1 MHPPSSRR
9 LALVAGAALSVMPT
23 VAVATESPSLQGPK
37 AVRLPPQLT
46 SVTQSV
52 EALYAGDPAQLGVQA
67 VDPQGSPLTF
77 SWSASAGT
85 LGAPVNGANSSSRS
99 WTAPACL
106 ADGSAPVV
114 ATVSNGLG
122 LSTSAAFEFS
132 VVQDLY
138 LDRQPAFAASGFTE
152 IQGVTLT
159 SQQTLRA
166 NPAWMPES
174 PEYLVLPSDQRLTV
188 SFVYESAGGSHALGY
203 LYVDDLV
210 ATGFVDSQ
218 GNLRDSNA
226 NGIADLHEDLYNLA
240 PPTGPQARAYIGVNR
255 RCTRTFT
262 SGGFTYSQPELASN
276 SSCATAF
283 SANQSL
289 EDARPGSHP
298 NVNID
303 VVGSLPPA
311 TPGTGHS
318 DNGLFARIP
327 NLLEPTHAL
336 NGNRGLGHLPFLLSD
351 DDSDLSTYQQ
361 LGAVG
366 DGSTASDG
374 IPDYDVS
381 AYDAHGLPRS
391 VNPNPGISSY
401 DRTVDLG
408 VVQGGR
414 ELVFFLVVASAPS
427 HVPDEG
433 TVFPCLRKDPNGQ
446 CTLHLK
452 SPISVFF
459 SKAKWNLDQDPVGQ
473 APAAA
478 RNLGCSYSELC
489 NPAAPSTG
497 ACTVV
502 GTTQSLCGW
511 LDSDA
516 RVRLNTP
523 NYGNINL
530 PRTATVAPQSLS
542 INMNMP
548 HVMVGATD
556 NWPGEVLMAFED
568 LNGGG
573 DRDFNDVV
581 FLLRSDPY
589 GAVRSRVL
597 SPADAGCAISHVYFE
612 KQDTRDAATC
622 DATSSIAYA
631 VSTDCGSP
639 TPTWHPVTFQGPQQY
654 RILDVSSTPG
664 HQLCWK
670 ATLAGGRSST
680 CQPTISNVD
689 IGYES
694 VPVTP

>member
-1 MHPPSSRR
+1 MS
-9 LALVAGAALSVMPT
+9 T
-23 VAVATESPSLQGPK
+23 VAVAAGPSEPAALQGTK

-46 SVTQSV
+46 GITQSA
-52 EALYAGDPAQLGVQA
+52 EALNAGDTAQLGVQA

-132 VVQDLY
+132 VAQDLY
-138 LDRQPAFAASGFTE
+138 LDRQPEFTASGFTE
-152 IQGVTLT
+152 RQNVTLT
-159 SQQTLRA
+159 PQQTLRA

-174 PEYLVLPSDQRLTV
+174 PELLVLPSDQRLTV
-188 SFVYESAGGSHALGY
+188 SFVYESAGGSHGFGY
-203 LYVDDLV
+203 LYVDDLR
-210 ATGFVDSQ
+210 AAGFVDSQ
-218 GNLRDSNA
+218 GNLTDNNA

-240 PPTGPQARAYIGVNR
+240 PPTGTQARPYIGVNR

-283 SANQSL
+283 SAGQL
-289 EDARPGSHP
+289 LADARPGSHP
-298 NVNID
+298 NVNVD
-303 VVGSLPPA
+303 VVGSFPPG
-311 TPGTGHS
+311 TPGTGYS
-318 DNGLFARIP
+318 DSGLFARIP
-327 NLLEPTHAL
+327 NLLEPRHAL
-336 NGNRGLGHLPFLLSD
+336 NGNRGLGHIPFLLAE
-351 DDSDLSTYQQ
+351 DDSDVSTYQQ

-391 VNPNPGISSY
+391 VNPNPGISGY

-414 ELVFFLVVASAPS
+414 ELVFFLVAAYGLPHSM
-427 HVPDEG
+427 DNG
-433 TVFPCLRKDPNGQ
+433 TVFPCLRKSATGQ

-452 SPISVFF
+452 TPISVFF

-478 RNLGCSYSELC
+478 RNAGCAYSDRC
-489 NPAAPSTG
+489 NPAAPSTD

-511 LDSDA
+511 LDYDA
-516 RVRLNTP
+516 QVRLNTP
-523 NYGNINL
+523 HYGNINL
-530 PRTATVAPQSLS
+530 PRTAIVAPQSPSLS
-542 INMNMP
+542 MNMP
-548 HVMVGATD
+548 HVMVGATGT
-556 NWPGEVLMAFED
+556 WPGEWLLAFED

-581 FLLRSDPY
+581 FLIRSDPS
-589 GAVRSRVL
+589 GLVRSRVL
-597 SPADAGCAISHVYFE
+597 SPADAGCAISRVYFE

-622 DATSSIAYA
+622 DATSSISYA
-631 VSTDCGSP
+631 ISTDCGSP
-639 TPTWHPVTFQGPQQY
+639 TPTWHPVTFQGPPY

-664 HQLCWK
+664 NQLCWK
-670 ATLAGGRSST
+670 ATLNGGQSST
-680 CQPTISNVD
+680 CQPTIHNVD
-689 IGYES
+689 IGYET